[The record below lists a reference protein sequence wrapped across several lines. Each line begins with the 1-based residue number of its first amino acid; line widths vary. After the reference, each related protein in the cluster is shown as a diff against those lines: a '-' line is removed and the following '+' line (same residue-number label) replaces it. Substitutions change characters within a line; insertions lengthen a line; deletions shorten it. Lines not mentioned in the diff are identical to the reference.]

1 MKRFIVI
8 ITTLLAMSAT
18 AKAGDFW
25 TLYSQNLVYNYSVKT
40 GTIPDRTQFGQR
52 LSNDQMMALL
62 TRSFSITLGER
73 LKKTARYRSPVA
85 FVCVFSG
92 EPERCFADVVFGAT
106 FDEVHFINAP
116 EISNKFLKKM
126 KRYYSYTLFEDK
138 DAVTRRLKAANK
150 VSRHKNF
157 SPRFGFNLN
166 EPEVILSTPFYTYFG
181 IYVEP
186 KYGTKNGAAVSMVS
200 GRVILDFQ
208 KEGLAIKY
216 RLKQKTIG
224 RGYLNVTVRPEGEI
238 VIDNEFILK

>member
-8 ITTLLAMSAT
+8 IGTLLAMSAT
-18 AKAGDFW
+18 AKAEDFW

-40 GTIPDRTQFGQR
+40 ATIPDRVQFGQR
-52 LSNDQMMALL
+52 LSNDQMLALL

-73 LKKTARYRSPVA
+73 LKSTARQRSPVA
-85 FVCVFSG
+85 FICIFSG
-92 EPERCFADVVFGAT
+92 EPERCFADVVLGVT

-116 EISNKFLKKM
+116 KISNKFLKNLKS
-126 KRYYSYTLFEDK
+126 YYSYSLFGEK
-138 DAVTRRLKAANK
+138 DALERRLHAANNVPRWK
-150 VSRHKNF
+150 KF

-166 EPEVILSTPFYTYFG
+166 EPEVILSSPFYTFLG

-186 KYGTKNGAAVSMVS
+186 KYGTKNGAAVSLVL
-200 GRVILDFQ
+200 GRFFMDFQ
-208 KEGLAIKY
+208 KEGLSIKY

-238 VIDNEFILK
+238 IIGNEFILK